1 MDSDYLQHVRY
12 KLQKRLKRLNTAD
25 HHTFHSTLILT
36 WDFLQRSELTKGV
49 LDDLERRS
57 AVQEGDADK
66 TLADSAVV
74 GPTEAENDGIS
85 YWVVK
90 KCALSPQ
97 AGVEIQIGF
106 RIAQCSKLDDA
117 IVAFRLAYVE
127 PLFDYIDEQLDD
139 RRMTLSLL
147 RKYKHRCEWFRRD
160 ELRKAC
166 EADTTRGEKTLAYDL
181 YEYLHDQGIQFH
193 IEPQS
198 ESGCVDLISAQSG
211 KDRLIPDTKI
221 FEPGRSLDR
230 AYLVKGFR
238 QVYDYTKDYN
248 EPFGYLVVFKTCEAD
263 LSISTPKQ
271 ESGVPFITHN
281 NKTIF
286 LVIIDI
292 CDYPAS
298 ASKRG
303 KLKAHELTV
312 EQFIEAIP
320 VPGYSAQ

>member
-25 HHTFHSTLILT
+25 YHSVHWALLQT
-36 WDFLQRSELTKGV
+36 WDFLQRNELTKGV

-57 AVQEGDADK
+57 AAHEADADK
-66 TLADSAVV
+66 TLIGSAHV
-74 GPTEAENDGIS
+74 GTTEAENEGIS

-90 KCALSPQ
+90 KCALSSKTDVETDVGHSISQ
-97 AGVEIQIGF
+97 AP
-106 RIAQCSKLDDA
+106 KYDDA
-117 IVAFRLAYVE
+117 IEAFRLAYVE

-139 RRMTLSLL
+139 RRMTLALL

-166 EADTTRGEKTLAYDL
+166 NDDTTQGEKTLAYDL
-181 YEYLHDQGIQFH
+181 YEYLHDQGLQFH

-198 ESGCVDLISAQSG
+198 DSGRVDLVSAQSG
-211 KDRLIPDTKI
+211 KDRLVADTKI
-221 FEPGRSLDR
+221 FEPGRSLGS

-238 QVYDYTKDYN
+238 QIYDYTKDYN

-312 EQFIEAIP
+312 EQFIEEIP
-320 VPGYSAQ
+320 VA